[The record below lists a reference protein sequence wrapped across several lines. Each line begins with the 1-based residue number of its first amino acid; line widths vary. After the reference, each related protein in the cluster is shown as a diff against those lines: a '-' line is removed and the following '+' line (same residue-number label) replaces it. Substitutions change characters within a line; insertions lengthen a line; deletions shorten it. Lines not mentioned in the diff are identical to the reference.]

1 MKKST
6 DQAPWTLIRKIRF
19 AMLYWDT
26 RAGKR
31 IQLLAMTKAVAT
43 GARPQVGVHQDVR

>member
-6 DQAPWTLIRKIRF
+6 DEALWTLIRRIRF
-19 AMLYWDT
+19 ARLYWDT

-31 IQLLAMTKAVAT
+31 IQLLAMAKAVAT
-43 GARPQVGVHQDVR
+43 DARPQVGVHQGAR